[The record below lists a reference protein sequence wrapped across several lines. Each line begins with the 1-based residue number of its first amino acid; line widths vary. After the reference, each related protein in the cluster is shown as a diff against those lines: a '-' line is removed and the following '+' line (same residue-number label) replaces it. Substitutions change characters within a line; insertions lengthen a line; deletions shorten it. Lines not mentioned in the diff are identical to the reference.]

1 MTGQQVAFQGEPGAF
16 SEEAALRYFPA
27 AQTTSRRTLREVFQ
41 AVAEG
46 TCEAGVV
53 PVENSEAGSINE
65 TYDLLLE
72 FHPRVWITGEVTLKI
87 SHCLLGIPGTSL
99 ARIRRVYSHPQ
110 ALAQCERFLRDLAV
124 EVVPFYDTAGSAQML
139 ARTRDPEAAA
149 LASRRAAEL
158 YGLVILAEDVQTNPQ
173 NYTRFLAIGRA
184 PAPRRD
190 PSKSAVVFST
200 AHRPGALYRA
210 LGAFARENLNLTK
223 LESRPSRQG
232 VWEYVFYVDFEGHEE
247 EDRVRRA
254 LDDLRAQCLW
264 VIHLGSYP
272 AAGLPP

>member
-1 MTGQQVAFQGEPGAF
+1 MSAPRVAFQGEPGAF
-16 SEEAALRYFPA
+16 SEEAALLHFPE
-27 AQTTSRRTLREVFQ
+27 AQTSPRRTLREVFQ
-41 AVAEG
+41 AVADG

-72 FHPRVWITGEVTLKI
+72 FHPSVRITGEVTLRVA
-87 SHCLLGIPGTSL
+87 HCLVGVPGTRL
-99 ARIRRVYSHPQ
+99 EHVRRVYSHPQ
-110 ALAQCERFLRDLAV
+110 ALAQCERFLRGLGV

-139 ARTRDPEAAA
+139 ARTRALDAAA

-158 YGLVILAEDVQTNPQ
+158 YGLVVLAKDVQTNPQ
-173 NYTRFLAIGRA
+173 NYTRFLAVGQTA
-184 PAPRRD
+184 APRRD
-190 PSKSAVVFST
+190 PSKTSVVFST

-210 LGAFARENLNLTK
+210 LGAFAHEGLNLTK

-254 LDDLRAQCLW
+254 LDALRAHCLW

-272 AAGLPP
+272 AAGLPA